1 MSHNY
6 LNYLQRTLPAAL
18 LLVSSSVA
26 CSSSAPNDG
35 GETES
40 LSSAGETDGTTTD
53 DGGSSTTGDDSATSS
68 ASSSGNGTTDPSGGS
83 TTTGDATTGPDSG
96 TAGDAIPGY
105 GGDNDV
111 CDADQST
118 NIELELPDSNA
129 MVSPVQAR
137 MAVLDGWGVF
147 GDLFI
152 RPWEFLAYYPFDYEP
167 APAGELAVKVELFA
181 PMDQPEGSY
190 ELQIGVTGPWMKA
203 SERPPLDL
211 TLVLDVSG
219 SMKGV
224 PVMLLKEA
232 CMALLGELRAGDKVS
247 IVTWTSEE
255 PVLLAYHK
263 VAGPLDPTL
272 VELIDNLEATGGSD
286 LFAGLS
292 AGYELAAQIYDPE
305 RVSRVLLMS
314 DGGAAADAKT
324 LDLVAAHAADEGQSE
339 GIHLVGVGVGTYGGY
354 QPALMDS
361 VATVGGGPTLFIGS
375 TDEAAATLGERF
387 LGLMFVA
394 ARDLKVN
401 VTLPP
406 GFRRRLPEEFVYE
419 DTQDENLG
427 QPLRQNE
434 SLVYFERLA
443 SCAPDQ
449 LDEESPLAVEVEYLN
464 TYSDE
469 PEKVVVETTFG
480 ELQSKGV
487 HQLHK
492 GAAIVRYSEALR
504 LWNEAP
510 GAPEAYVSAAEAAL
524 GRVSLA
530 ELKHPQ
536 DPSLAEIQAVLKVLL
551 ESLQ

>member
-6 LNYLQRTLPAAL
+6 LKCLHRALPAAL
-18 LLVSSSVA
+18 LLATLSAA
-26 CSSSAPNDG
+26 CSNSAPGDA
-35 GETES
+35 ETES
-40 LSSAGETDGTTTD
+40 MSSAAATDGTTTD
-53 DGGSSTTGDDSATSS
+53 DEGSSTTGDGS
-68 ASSSGNGTTDPSGGS
+68 ASDSEGTG
-83 TTTGDATTGPDSG
+83 GDATTGPSSSTSTTGDPTTGPDSG
-96 TAGDAIPGY
+96 SAGDAIPGY
-105 GGDNDV
+105 GGDDEV

-118 NIELELPDSNA
+118 NIELDLPDSNA

-152 RPWEFLAYYPFDYEP
+152 RPWEFLAYYPFDYP
-167 APAGELAVKVELFA
+167 AAPPGELAVQVELFA
-181 PMDQPEGSY
+181 PKDQPEGSY

-203 SERPPLDL
+203 AERPPLDL

-224 PVMLLKEA
+224 PVMLLKDA
-232 CMALLGELRAGDKVS
+232 CMALLGELRAGDRVS

-255 PVLLAYHK
+255 PALIAYHK
-263 VAGPLDPTL
+263 VSGPLDPTL
-272 VELIDNLEATGGSD
+272 VDLIKNLEATGGSD
-286 LFAGLS
+286 LYAGLS
-292 AGYELAAQIYDPE
+292 AGYELAAEIYDPQ
-305 RVSRVLLMS
+305 RVSRLILMS
-314 DGGAAADAKT
+314 DGGAAADTKA
-324 LDLVAAHAADEGQSE
+324 LDLIAAHATDDGEEE

-361 VATVGGGPTLFIGS
+361 VAAVGGGPTLFIGS
-375 TDEAAATLGERF
+375 TDEATATLGDRF
-387 LGLMFVA
+387 LGLMLVA

-419 DTQDENLG
+419 DTKGENVG

-443 SCAPDQ
+443 SCDPDEV
-449 LDEESPLAVEVEYLN
+449 DAESPLKVKVEYFDTQSYKNESL
-464 TYSDE
+464 
-469 PEKVVVETTFG
+469 VVETTFG
-480 ELQSKGV
+480 ELQAKGV
-487 HQLHK
+487 TQLHK

-510 GAPEAYVSAAEAAL
+510 GAPDAYISAAEAAL
-524 GRVSLA
+524 GRASLA
-530 ELKHPQ
+530 EIKLPQ
-536 DPSLAEIQAVLKVLL
+536 DASLAEIQAVLKALL